1 MLNINKKKINN
12 ILDYIVIGI
21 LLLISISKGGY
32 YKRDAIIGISIINV
46 IALFKGI
53 LNFKE
58 ETKHSILN
66 YVLLAFSVAFFL
78 PIVFSNSA
86 TMSGSI
92 NALFKVFTGF
102 SIFCIVQNSQNKEK
116 FKNGIIISGILVG
129 LFGIDEMTFRLF
141 NSFLELFGS
150 GYLEEY
156 NGALSSVIQYANISG
171 LLFVISSLLVLEKIS
186 KSRKETEEKNKNN
199 TKIAKEYVNDEIKKT
214 NLIIAD
220 KAIKLLSKEN
230 FLEVLLLFFGILT
243 FLTQSKMAI
252 ILFILYTITYKI
264 INKECKD
271 ITKIVVICVIGLAL
285 SLGNI
290 YRFKE
295 YITTFDSTKTRIIYY
310 VDALK
315 LWSTNISTI
324 LFGQGGNAFRMLYET
339 VQTSGYI
346 SMEVHS
352 LLIQI
357 LLESGLCGFALFVFA
372 IYYSISKGKEKNSKL
387 LLITLC
393 VFAAFDVFFTYT
405 YMLFVFYILLALCNV
420 ETKNCKK
427 WQNIAYICLSSIIT
441 IFMLKISLGYI
452 LEPIDVENANISF
465 EEQEKRIS
473 KCEKALSLDPWDMDI
488 REKYEKACI
497 TYMDM
502 LDIKNRIYGQ
512 DNIVKRKELALK
524 LYNNALK
531 KIDYEKNN
539 KYAIDDYMRVTIKY
553 VDYLVMA
560 SYDENV
566 KEGYEYYLDEIMKQ
580 SIYLENNHKYNEAA
594 KSINISNLKNVLDK
608 YLELNLLLN
617 SEKIDATLDIIKEK
631 ENINL

>member
-1 MLNINKKKINN
+1 MLNIDKKKIND
-12 ILDYIVIGI
+12 ILEYLAIIV
-21 LLLISISKGGY
+21 LLLIAISKGGY

-46 IALFKGI
+46 IAIVKSI

-58 ETKHSILN
+58 KNKHSILN
-66 YVLLAFSVAFFL
+66 YVLLAFCFAFFL

-92 NALFKVFTGF
+92 NAFFKVFTGF

-116 FKNGIIISGILVG
+116 FKNGIILSGILVG

-141 NSFLELFGS
+141 SSFLELFGS

-186 KSRKETEEKNKNN
+186 KARKETEEKSKNN
-199 TKIAKEYVNDEIKKT
+199 IQITKEYVKDEIKKT

-220 KAIKLLSKEN
+220 KAIKLLRKEH
-230 FLEVLLLFFGILT
+230 FLELLLLFFGILT

-252 ILFILYTITYKI
+252 ILFILSTITYKI

-271 ITKIVVICVIGLAL
+271 ITKIVIICIIGLAL

-290 YRFKE
+290 SRFKE
-295 YITTFDSTKTRIIYY
+295 YITTFDSTKTRLIYY

-315 LWSTNISTI
+315 LWSTNISTV
-324 LFGQGGNAFRMLYET
+324 LFGQGGNAFRMLYEK

-352 LLIQI
+352 LFIQI
-357 LLESGLCGFALFVFA
+357 LLESGLCGLALFIFA

-387 LLITLC
+387 LLITVC

-405 YMLFVFYILLALCNV
+405 YMLLVFYIILALCNV
-420 ETKNCKK
+420 EVRQERK
-427 WQNIAYICLSSIIT
+427 WQNIVNICISSIIT
-441 IFMLKISLGYI
+441 ISMLKISLGYI

-497 TYMDM
+497 TYMEM

-512 DNIVKRKELALK
+512 DNIEKRRELALK

-531 KIDYEKNN
+531 EIDYEKDN
-539 KYAIDDYMRVTIKY
+539 KYAIDDYMRVTVKY

-594 KSINISNLKNVLDK
+594 KSINNSNLKNVLDK

>member
-46 IALFKGI
+46 IALVKGI

-171 LLFVISSLLVLEKIS
+171 IIFVIASLFTLEKIT
-186 KSRKETEEKNKNN
+186 KSIQENNKLKKEENKLS
-199 TKIAKEYVNDEIKKT
+199 KEYIKDDAGRENILIANKT
-214 NLIIAD
+214 IM
-220 KAIKLLSKEN
+220 LLSKVN
-230 FLEVLLLFFGILT
+230 MLEVLYAFFVIVT

-252 ILFILYTITYKI
+252 LLLIVSSVIYKLI
-264 INKECKD
+264 HKENKD
-271 ITKIVVICVIGLAL
+271 IIKIAIICVFALLL
-285 SLGNI
+285 SLGNVS
-290 YRFKE
+290 RLKE

-357 LLESGLCGFALFVFA
+357 LLESGLCGLVAFIFA
-372 IYYSISKGKEKNSKL
+372 IYYSLLKGKDKSNKL
-387 LLITLC
+387 VLSVVIIFSL
-393 VFAAFDVFFTYT
+393 FDVFFTYT
-405 YMLFVFYILLALCNV
+405 YILLVLYIVIALCDV
-420 ETKNCKK
+420 EVRENRK

-465 EEQEKRIS
+465 EEQEKKIS
-473 KCEKALSLDPWDMDI
+473 KCEKALSFDPWDMDI

-531 KIDYEKNN
+531 EIDYEKDN

-594 KSINISNLKNVLDK
+594 KSINNSNLKNVLDK

>member
-46 IALFKGI
+46 IALVKGI

-102 SIFCIVQNSQNKEK
+102 SIFCIVQNSQNKKK

-171 LLFVISSLLVLEKIS
+171 IIFVIASLFTLEKIT
-186 KSRKETEEKNKNN
+186 KSRQENNKLKKEENKLS
-199 TKIAKEYVNDEIKKT
+199 KEYIKDDAGRENILIANKT
-214 NLIIAD
+214 IM
-220 KAIKLLSKEN
+220 LLSKVN
-230 FLEVLLLFFGILT
+230 MLEVLYAFFVIVT

-252 ILFILYTITYKI
+252 LLLIVSSVIYKLI
-264 INKECKD
+264 HKENKD
-271 ITKIVVICVIGLAL
+271 IIKIAIICVFALLL
-285 SLGNI
+285 SLGNVS
-290 YRFKE
+290 RLKE

-324 LFGQGGNAFRMLYET
+324 LFGQGGNAFRMLYEK

-352 LLIQI
+352 LFIQI
-357 LLESGLCGFALFVFA
+357 LLESGLCGLVAFIFA
-372 IYYSISKGKEKNSKL
+372 IYYSLLKGKDKSNKL
-387 LLITLC
+387 VLSVVIIFSL
-393 VFAAFDVFFTYT
+393 FDVFFTYT
-405 YMLFVFYILLALCNV
+405 YILLVLYIVIALCDV
-420 ETKNCKK
+420 EVRENRK

-465 EEQEKRIS
+465 EEQEKKIS
-473 KCEKALSLDPWDMDI
+473 KCEKALSFDPWDMDI

-531 KIDYEKNN
+531 EIDYEKNN

-560 SYDENV
+560 SYDENT
-566 KEGYEYYLDEIMKQ
+566 KEGYEYYLDELMKQ
-580 SIYLENNHKYNEAA
+580 STYLEKNHKYNEVAQ
-594 KSINISNLKNVLDK
+594 SINISNLKNVLDK

>member
-1 MLNINKKKINN
+1 MLNKKKINS
-12 ILDYIVIGI
+12 IVEYIVIGI
-21 LLLISISKGGY
+21 LILISISKGGY
-32 YKRDAIIGISIINV
+32 YKRDALVGITIINV
-46 IALFKGI
+46 LAVAKYI

-58 ETKHSILN
+58 ENKYNILN
-66 YVLLAFSVAFFL
+66 YVLLFFSISFIL
-78 PIVFSNSA
+78 PIIFSNAA

-92 NALFKVFTGF
+92 YAFFKVITGF
-102 SIFCIVQNSQNKEK
+102 NIFCIVQNSQNKEK
-116 FKNGIIISGILVG
+116 FKNGIILSACIIAL
-129 LFGIDEMTFRLF
+129 LGIDEMTFRLF
-141 NSFLELFGS
+141 DPILEKFGS

-156 NGALSSVIQYANISG
+156 NGTLSSVIQYANISG
-171 LLFVISSLLVLEKIS
+171 IIFVIASLFILEKITIARQE
-186 KSRKETEEKNKNN
+186 KNKLKKEEKNVS
-199 TKIAKEYVNDEIKKT
+199 KEYVKDDISKENI
-214 NLIIAD
+214 LIAN
-220 KAIKLLSKEN
+220 KAIMLLSKSHM
-230 FLEVLLLFFGILT
+230 LEILYAFFVIVT

-252 ILFILYTITYKI
+252 LLLIVSSVIYKLI
-264 INKECKD
+264 HKENKD
-271 ITKIVVICVIGLAL
+271 IVKIAIICTFALLL
-285 SLGNI
+285 SLGNLS
-290 YRFKE
+290 RLKE
-295 YITTFDSTKTRIIYY
+295 YITTFDSTKTRLIYY
-310 VDALK
+310 VDAIK

-352 LLIQI
+352 LFIQI